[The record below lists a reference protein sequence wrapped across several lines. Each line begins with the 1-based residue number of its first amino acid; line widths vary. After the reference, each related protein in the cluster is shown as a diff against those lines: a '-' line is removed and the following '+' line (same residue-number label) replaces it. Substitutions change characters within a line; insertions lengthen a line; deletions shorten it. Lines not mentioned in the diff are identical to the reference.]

1 MIKLIKP
8 DKNYLQSYID
18 AFLEYKK
25 YNITNYN
32 FSNPLEYDI
41 FEKFERYE
49 FERDIPKDHV
59 GSLYCWLVDDEKEMF
74 IGEINIRYRLN
85 DNLLKRGGNIGY
97 GVRKDQWGKGYG
109 TLMLDKAL
117 AKAKELGLERVLI
130 TCDDN
135 NIASARVMEKNG
147 FVLEDKI
154 ENIID
159 CKKITTRRYW
169 KTI

>member
-8 DKNYLQSYID
+8 DKNYLQSYTD

-59 GSLYCWLVDDEKEMF
+59 GSLYCWLVDDEKGMF

-85 DNLLKRGGNIGY
+85 DNLLKRGGKCIVVAHVFKTIFY
-97 GVRKDQWGKGYG
+97 
-109 TLMLDKAL
+109 LMFHYF
-117 AKAKELGLERVLI
+117 
-130 TCDDN
+130 CY
-135 NIASARVMEKNG
+135 
-147 FVLEDKI
+147 
-154 ENIID
+154 
-159 CKKITTRRYW
+159 KKICQRF
-169 KTI
+169 